1 MLTLQDIQFEMFLR
15 ARKKKQLIW
24 KTKDGN
30 HIPLQKIS
38 DEHLINILKKMIEFE
53 SKKQD
58 WSIER
63 EERRK
68 QYIGDSCT
76 IGELN

>member
-24 KTKDGN
+24 KTKEGN
-30 HIPLQKIS
+30 YIPLQKIS
-38 DEHLINILKKMIEFE
+38 DEHLMNILKKMIEFE

-63 EERRK
+63 NDRK
-68 QYIGDSCT
+68 QQYIEDSCA